1 MVDMRATPALPHID
15 DVLRIIGKIQAFDPQ
30 ANIAAHIN
38 RAPSGP
44 LVSFLQGARMAMS
57 ACSSFAKV
65 AVEPQAAPP
74 PSIAD
79 ITLLAVT
86 RYLERTPRY
95 RRAALPYS
103 KGADAAG
110 RQHDPPCGIAAS
122 LSHLIKEE
130 CACNL

>member
-44 LVSFLQGARMAMS
+44 LESFLQGARMAMS
-57 ACSSFAKV
+57 ACSSFAKA

-79 ITLLAVT
+79 IALLAVT
-86 RYLERTPRY
+86 KYLERTPDI
-95 RRAALPYS
+95 AAQLCLTQRERTLLAGSMTRHAESQHPYS
-103 KGADAAG
+103 HFIKQE
-110 RQHDPPCGIAAS
+110 RTCS
-122 LSHLIKEE
+122 L
-130 CACNL
+130 